1 VDRFQFDGVRL
12 TLKDG
17 TQGTGDAELAK
28 NQKILQQW
36 NGDYPVS
43 ALRRLPKGQRN
54 APVGYIGDPD
64 TFKFVWQAFM
74 PEVMV
79 PELDFV
85 ADFVVFARNVRFY
98 NSTSIAAV
106 KLKDWVPDV
115 TAIETLSS
123 QPIREK
129 VAFSMAVI
137 TRKGAAQLKVGDKVL
152 HIPGPATTR

>member
-1 VDRFQFDGVRL
+1 
-12 TLKDG
+12 
-17 TQGTGDAELAK
+17 
-28 NQKILQQW
+28 
-36 NGDYPVS
+36 
-43 ALRRLPKGQRN
+43 
-54 APVGYIGDPD
+54 
-64 TFKFVWQAFM
+64 M

-106 KLKDWVPDV
+106 KLKDGVLDV

-123 QPIREK
+123 QPIRDM

-152 HIPGPATTR
+152 HIPGSATTR